1 MSKRQEQS
9 RKALIAGISHDIR
22 SPLTSIQAYVEGL
35 LDGVAKTPA
44 AQRRYLETIKTKAE
58 NLGHIVSQ
66 LFLFSQTEL
75 GEYPEDVRPLRLDR
89 AIREIVDAN
98 RAEYAR
104 RGLSVQLELA
114 AAEIDADP
122 LQIHRVVT
130 NILENSL
137 KYKDRETGAVLVRLE
152 RDGRGCRLTFLD
164 DGPGVPAEA
173 LPHLFEVFYRSDPA
187 RRNPEQGKAVLIC
200 RCIPVVRSL
209 ISIPAGFAKMC
220 LPRFLLLTTLGS
232 AVWNTVLVCIGAT
245 LGSAWEQAM
254 PYLDNYTQI
263 AAVTLVL
270 LALAGAVFYLLR
282 RRRQKRQAG
291 ADGNPPE
298 A

>member
-1 MSKRQEQS
+1 MSGTFCRAGLRFQHTDRFGPALVQGKAVGDPLGHEDLPFVGDQQHVEAAGAEPQS
-9 RKALIAGISHDIR
+9 AD
-22 SPLTSIQAYVEGL
+22 
-35 LDGVAKTPA
+35 
-44 AQRRYLETIKTKAE
+44 RRYFAR
-58 NLGHIVSQ
+58 H
-66 LFLFSQTEL
+66 
-75 GEYPEDVRPLRLDR
+75 PLPADLDS
-89 AIREIVDAN
+89 
-98 RAEYAR
+98 
-104 RGLSVQLELA
+104 GLCGGAAGRCGQNAGGA

-137 KYKDRETGAVLVRLE
+137 KYKDRETGTVLVRLE

-187 RRNPEQGKAVLIC
+187 RQNPEQGKAVLIC

-209 ISIPAGFAKMC
+209 ISIPAGFAKMR

-232 AVWNTVLVCIGAT
+232 AVWNTVLVCIGAA

-263 AAVTLVL
+263 AAVALVL
-270 LALAGAVFYLLR
+270 LALAGAVFCLLR
-282 RRRQKRQAG
+282 RRRQKRQA

>member
-1 MSKRQEQS
+1 M
-9 RKALIAGISHDIR
+9 
-22 SPLTSIQAYVEGL
+22 EGL

-137 KYKDRETGAVLVRLE
+137 KYKDRETGTVLVRLE

-187 RRNPEQGKAVLIC
+187 RWNPEQGKAVLIC

-209 ISIPAGFAKMC
+209 ISIPAGFAKMR

-232 AVWNTVLVCIGAT
+232 AVWNTVLVCIGAA

-263 AAVTLVL
+263 AAVALVL
-270 LALAGAVFYLLR
+270 LALAGVVFYLLR